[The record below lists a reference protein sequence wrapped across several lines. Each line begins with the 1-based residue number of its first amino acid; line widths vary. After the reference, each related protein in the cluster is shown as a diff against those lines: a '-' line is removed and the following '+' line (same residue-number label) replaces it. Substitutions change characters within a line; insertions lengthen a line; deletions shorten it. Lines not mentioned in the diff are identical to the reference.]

1 MASIAQTLLQ
11 LACMSLLFNLLSIFN
26 LLGIAYL
33 IFLFYK
39 KNKSISSNSSKTPSS
54 NQFPKI
60 KLTRFNPF
68 SDVGGDQS
76 FILVILDNTNS
87 GVIITS
93 LHNRDNTR
101 LYAKQ
106 IKNGQG
112 FQSTL
117 SREEKSALAKTIKN

>member
-1 MASIAQTLLQ
+1 MASIAQSLLQ
-11 LACMSLLFNLLSIFN
+11 LACMNFFFNLITVLN
-26 LLGIAYL
+26 LFGLAYL

-39 KNKSISSNSSKTPSS
+39 KNTPPQSSPAKSS
-54 NQFPKI
+54 QFAKI
-60 KLTRFNPF
+60 NLVRFNPF
-68 SDVGGDQS
+68 SDVGGNQS
-76 FILVILDNTNS
+76 FILVILDNNNC

-101 LYAKQ
+101 IYAKQ

-117 SREEKSALAKTIKN
+117 SREEKSALAQTIKS

>member
-1 MASIAQTLLQ
+1 MTLFF
-11 LACMSLLFNLLSIFN
+11 SLLAFFNF
-26 LLGIAYL
+26 IAIVYL

-39 KNKSISSNSSKTPSS
+39 KNNSSKKQS
-54 NQFPKI
+54 NHSPQYPKI
-60 KLTRFNPF
+60 NLTRFNPF
-68 SDVGGDQS
+68 SDVGGNQS
-76 FILVILDNTNS
+76 FILVILDNANC

-101 LYAKQ
+101 IYAKQ

-117 SREEKSALAKTIKN
+117 SREEKSALAQIIKS

>member
-26 LLGIAYL
+26 LLGIVYL

-39 KNKSISSNSSKTPSS
+39 KNKSISSETLPS

-76 FILVILDNTNS
+76 FIFVILDNTNS

-117 SREEKSALAKTIKN
+117 SREEKSALAQTIKN